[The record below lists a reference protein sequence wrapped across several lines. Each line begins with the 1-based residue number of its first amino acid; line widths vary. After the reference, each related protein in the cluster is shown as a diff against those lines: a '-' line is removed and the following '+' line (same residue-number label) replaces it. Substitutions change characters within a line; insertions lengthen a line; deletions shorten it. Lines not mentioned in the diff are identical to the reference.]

1 MNPSFPLITKTFKN
15 RYVLYPSLTVII
27 ILSVIIYFFIFGNST
42 DDKENWTDVQQG
54 EFIIN
59 LVESGEIQAVNS
71 MFVRAPRE
79 WMMDLQIIDMVPEG
93 TIVKEGDFLV
103 QFDTS
108 TLDEELGKAIDKM
121 KQAEADLK
129 SIETQQVSRMSKLE
143 RNIQIAIYSREAAEI
158 KVEKLRFE
166 STNLQEDAR
175 LNLQKELI
183 RFEENEKKIKAQK
196 IIDTAEWQKSSL
208 RLEQAKSGVEQIKKR
223 IDQLTLRAP
232 IAGMV
237 VYNEI
242 GGWNAPRYKASIGDK
257 VRSGENVISI
267 PDLSKMK
274 MVVKVNEMD
283 AGYLKKGQKVQLLL
297 DAFDESIYHGSVSNV
312 ASLVEKTREY
322 WQSSAKAPSFQ
333 VTIMIDEQDKKLKPG
348 MTAQATIILEKIPD
362 AFFVPV
368 GAIFE
373 LDDGSPV
380 VYSRKNF
387 PDPVLVKLGKQNDR
401 FITVING
408 LDEKDEVSL
417 FAPTEEV
424 HPLGWFVEM
433 ERLRTEFQEF
443 LTHIETMNERGL
455 TYDPAQQDS
464 IQKAQKLSPDMP
476 TGNREI
482 QQKTTGSAVSG
493 TKVIKSESKTTATQK
508 P

>member
-1 MNPSFPLITKTFKN
+1 
-15 RYVLYPSLTVII
+15 
-27 ILSVIIYFFIFGNST
+27 
-42 DDKENWTDVQQG
+42 
-54 EFIIN
+54 
-59 LVESGEIQAVNS
+59 
-71 MFVRAPRE
+71 
-79 WMMDLQIIDMVPEG
+79 
-93 TIVKEGDFLV
+93 
-103 QFDTS
+103 
-108 TLDEELGKAIDKM
+108 
-121 KQAEADLK
+121 
-129 SIETQQVSRMSKLE
+129 
-143 RNIQIAIYSREAAEI
+143 
-158 KVEKLRFE
+158 
-166 STNLQEDAR
+166 
-175 LNLQKELI
+175 
-183 RFEENEKKIKAQK
+183 
-196 IIDTAEWQKSSL
+196 
-208 RLEQAKSGVEQIKKR
+208 
-223 IDQLTLRAP
+223 
-232 IAGMV
+232 
-237 VYNEI
+237 
-242 GGWNAPRYKASIGDK
+242 
-257 VRSGENVISI
+257 
-267 PDLSKMK
+267 MK

-380 VYSRKNF
+380 VYTRKNF

-401 FITVING
+401 FITVIGG

-455 TYDPAQQDS
+455 TYDPARQDS

-476 TGNREI
+476 TGSREI
-482 QQKTTGSAVSG
+482 Q
-493 TKVIKSESKTTATQK
+493 
-508 P
+508 